1 MFSPT
6 FFSLLCFHTSTHLLH
21 PLVHRHLPRCGS
33 NSQKW
38 KQNLLPPIQNA
49 IVLLQLTHSYFNTSN
64 KFYKTLTPVSPYFY
78 THPTHKICNTS
89 PLSSSKSTTASSS
102 PQHKKP
108 SSCWKSSRVSAQL
121 YFCAMLE
128 VWKMCW
134 YLPEGCLCWTWCAL
148 PARAP
153 QLRMPRL
160 SCVLLPKRSL

>member
-1 MFSPT
+1 MDTAPT

-102 PQHKKP
+102 PQHKKCPRSFHSP
-108 SSCWKSSRVSAQL
+108 STFHYLCPHDEKVRRRHIAFTFAQL
-121 YFCAMLE
+121 LH
-128 VWKMCW
+128 
-134 YLPEGCLCWTWCAL
+134 LL
-148 PARAP
+148 PAR
-153 QLRMPRL
+153 RMGG
-160 SCVLLPKRSL
+160 